1 MDYYSITK
9 NINTIIFILTFLTT
23 INGLITFQS
32 CPALPKMGT
41 LDSIDQA
48 IPDTD
53 AKLNVELLTNG
64 TWYEIF
70 RDESYA
76 HGLDCFEF
84 NFELLGYNQEE

>member
-41 LDSIDQA
+41 LDSID
-48 IPDTD
+48 
-53 AKLNVELLTNG
+53 
-64 TWYEIF
+64 
-70 RDESYA
+70 
-76 HGLDCFEF
+76 
-84 NFELLGYNQEE
+84 